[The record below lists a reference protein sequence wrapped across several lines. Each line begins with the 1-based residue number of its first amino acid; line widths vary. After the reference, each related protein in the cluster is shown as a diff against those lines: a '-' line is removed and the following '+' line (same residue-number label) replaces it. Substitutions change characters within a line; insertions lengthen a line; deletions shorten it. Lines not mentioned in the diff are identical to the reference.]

1 VHEGKP
7 RRVGVFALPDLEPTH
22 DLKLPDE
29 AKDLL
34 NDLADVT
41 VDPVTG
47 LLLLLSDQSQRIA
60 IVRIVR
66 GELAMAGSYDLPLA
80 DEDKPEGLD
89 FASPSRLLVVTDQT
103 AKLLEL
109 SVQR

>member
-1 VHEGKP
+1 
-7 RRVGVFALPDLEPTH
+7 
-22 DLKLPDE
+22 LPDE

-34 NDLADVT
+34 DDLADVT
-41 VDPVTG
+41 VDPVTAM
-47 LLLLLSDQSQRIA
+47 LLLLSDQSQRIA

-66 GELAMAGSYDLPLA
+66 GALAIAGSYELPLA
-80 DEDKPEGLD
+80 DKEKPEGLD
-89 FASPSRLLVVTDQT
+89 FASPSRLVVVTDHT